1 MAVDDV
7 SFNISVT
14 GETSGEKW
22 FGEFRALR
30 RLSFRQQMMRDRARR
45 EYLGELA
52 QYASA
57 RVLEQAIVF
66 ADLAVSL
73 TKVPEWWKAAG
84 NGQDL
89 CDDNLLEAV
98 WMEVQRIQGNVK
110 DEDKKKTKSDAE
122 VLKKAVENH
131 EAAKEEK
138 DDE

>member
-1 MAVDDV
+1 MPVDDV
-7 SFNISVT
+7 AFTISVT
-14 GETSGEKW
+14 GETTKEKW

-30 RLSFRQQMMRDRARR
+30 RLSFRQQMARDRSRR

-52 QYASA
+52 QYASGRA
-57 RVLEQAIVF
+57 LEQAVVF

-73 TKVPEWWKAAG
+73 TKAPEWWTSSA

-89 CDDNLLEAV
+89 CDDNLLEAI

-110 DEDKKKTKSDAE
+110 KEDEKKTKDDAG

-131 EAAKEEK
+131 EAKNEE
-138 DDE
+138 D